1 MRLFIAE
8 KPQIGK
14 DIANALGHAVR
25 KDGYFQCG
33 DDCVTWCV
41 GHIIKS
47 AEPEAYNPAYKQW
60 KKEDLPLRL
69 FPVKY
74 EPKPETAAQAK
85 IVVNL
90 VRQADLIV
98 HAGDPDDE
106 GQLLVDEVLIYAG
119 NAKPVKR
126 LLINDNTDAAVKKAI
141 AGIQDNSR
149 FKGMFNRA
157 LARSVGDNI
166 FGFSMTRAFTIE
178 AKKNGYS
185 GVLSVGR
192 VQTPVLGLI
201 CRRWLEN
208 NNHTEQTYQ
217 TIQAD
222 FDKDGKA
229 FTGRWKVSENA
240 PQDDK
245 KRLNDEAYAKRL
257 VESFKG
263 QQADIVSAAV
273 DEKESAAPLPFNLSD
288 LQQFLNK
295 KHKLSADDTLKITQ
309 ALRDKYKCITYNR
322 SDCSYLSEEQYQE
335 SPNVLNALKA
345 VFPDVSGVDAGR
357 KSRAFNSE
365 NVTAHTAIIP
375 TTSAPDLSLLS
386 KNEKIVY
393 LAIAERYLIQ
403 FMPPK
408 RWLEASAVLK
418 IGAETFS
425 SRAVNVTDKG
435 FTAFYADN
443 TDDEEEQAT
452 GENETD
458 FDVLKSLRTGE
469 QATCKNASYQNNKT
483 KPRPLFTEATL
494 LNAMDNIVDYV
505 TTPHIKDLLKAKD
518 KGKKKGQKGIGT
530 QATRASFVPLL
541 IKRGFIE
548 KQGQKLVPTQAGL
561 DFYHS
566 LPKSVTEPDLT
577 ALWAEKQN
585 DLESGDLTVEAFI
598 DELYTEIKKLIDAM
612 ESGDLKVNAA
622 SAQNTVEFSCPNC
635 GGAVINKGKLVACG
649 KNCGFKL
656 FFTVSKKTLT
666 LKQLET
672 LATTGKTPVI
682 KGFMSQKTGKPFD
695 AALVLK
701 DKATGTLAFDFP
713 KLTCP
718 NCGGTV
724 MSNGKRANCTKNCG
738 FGVWLT
744 VSGVTLTDAHIKALL
759 EKGKTGIIKGF
770 VSSKTGK
777 TFDVPLLLAD
787 KATGKLA
794 FDFPKNKS

>member
-47 AEPEAYNPAYKQW
+47 AEPEAYNPAYAKW
-60 KKEDLPLRL
+60 IKEDLPLRL

-85 IVVNL
+85 IVVDL
-90 VRQADLIV
+90 IKKADLIV

-119 NAKPVKR
+119 NMKPVKR

-141 AGIQDNSR
+141 ADIKDNSR

-201 CRRWLEN
+201 CSRWLEN

-222 FDKDGKA
+222 FEKGEKA

-245 KRLNDEAYAKRL
+245 KRLNDEAWAKRL
-257 VESFKG
+257 TESFKG
-263 QQADIVSAAV
+263 QKADISSAAV
-273 DEKESAAPLPFNLSD
+273 DEKESAPPLPFNLSD

-335 SPNVLNALKA
+335 APHVLDVLKS
-345 VFPDVSGVDAGR
+345 VFTQPLDIDSGR
-357 KSRAFNSE
+357 KSKAFNSA
-365 NVTAHTAIIP
+365 NITAHTAIIP
-375 TTSAPDLSLLS
+375 TASVPNLSALNA
-386 KNEKIVY
+386 NEKFVY

-403 FMPPK
+403 FMPEK
-408 RWLEASAVLK
+408 RYQEANAVMN
-418 IGAETFS
+418 IDGDTFT

-435 FTAFYADN
+435 FTAFYIDADN
-443 TDDEEEQAT
+443 NEDDEAS
-452 GENETD
+452 ETTSG
-458 FDVLKSLRTGE
+458 FDVLKTLSTGE
-469 QATCKNASYQNNKT
+469 TVVCADARYQNNKT
-483 KPRPLFTEATL
+483 KPKPLFTEATL
-494 LNAMDNIVDYV
+494 LNAMDNIADYV

-541 IKRGFIE
+541 TKRGFIR
-548 KQGQKLVPTQAGL
+548 KDGQKIIPTQAGL

-585 DLESGDLTVEAFI
+585 DLENGELTVEAFI
-598 DELYTEIKKLIDAM
+598 NELYAETEKLISDADGA
-612 ESGDLKVNAA
+612 ELKVNAA
-622 SAQNTVEFSCPNC
+622 SAQNTVNYPCPNC
-635 GGAVINKGKLVACG
+635 GASVINKEKLVACS

-656 FFTVSKKTLT
+656 FFTVSQKTLT
-666 LKQLET
+666 LKQVEA
-672 LATTGKTPVI
+672 LATTGKTAVI
-682 KGFMSQKTGKPFD
+682 KGFVSKKTGKAFD

-701 DKATGTLAFDFP
+701 DKASGTLAFDFP

-738 FGVWLT
+738 FGIWLT

-777 TFDVPLLLAD
+777 SFDVPLQSGRD
-787 KATGKLA
+787 PT
-794 FDFPKNKS
+794 FRMNFPDIE

>member
-47 AEPEAYNPAYKQW
+47 AEPEAYNPAYAKW
-60 KKEDLPLRL
+60 VKEDLPLRL
-69 FPVKY
+69 FPVTY

-85 IVVNL
+85 IVVDL
-90 VRQADLIV
+90 IKKADLIV

-119 NAKPVKR
+119 NTKPVKR

-141 AGIQDNSR
+141 ASIQDNSR
-149 FKGMFNRA
+149 FRGMFSRA

-201 CRRWLEN
+201 CSRWQEN

-222 FDKDGKA
+222 FERGDKA

-240 PQDDK
+240 PQDEK

-257 VESFKG
+257 TESFKG
-263 QQADIVSAAV
+263 QQADISSAAV
-273 DEKESAAPLPFNLSD
+273 DEKESAPPLPFNLSD

-295 KHKLSADDTLKITQ
+295 RHKLSADDTLKITQ

-345 VFPDVSGVDAGR
+345 VFPDVSGVDAER

-375 TTSAPDLSLLS
+375 TTSAPDLSALS
-386 KNEKIVY
+386 KDEKTVY

-418 IGAETFS
+418 IGAESFS
-425 SRAVNVTDKG
+425 SRAVKVTDKG
-435 FTAFYADN
+435 FTAFYADD
-443 TDDEEEQAT
+443 TEDEEEPVA
-452 GENETD
+452 GGKASD
-458 FDVLKSLRTGE
+458 FDVLKSLRTG
-469 QATCKNASYQNNKT
+469 QQVTCLNASYQNNKT

-494 LNAMDNIVDYV
+494 LNAMDNIADYV

-541 IKRGFIE
+541 TKRGFIR
-548 KQGQKLVPTQAGL
+548 KDGQKIIPTQAGL
-561 DFYHS
+561 DFWHS

-585 DLESGDLTVEAFI
+585 DLESGSLTVEAFI
-598 DELYTEIKKLIDAM
+598 DELYAEIEKLISDADGA
-612 ESGDLKVNAA
+612 ELKVNAA
-622 SAQNTVEFSCPNC
+622 SAQNAVSFPCPNC
-635 GGAVINKGKLVACG
+635 GASVINKEKLVACS

-656 FFTVSKKTLT
+656 FFTVSQKTLT
-666 LKQLET
+666 LKQVET
-672 LATTGKTPVI
+672 LATTGKTAVI
-682 KGFMSQKTGKPFD
+682 KGFMSKKTGKAFD
-695 AALVLK
+695 AVLVLK

-724 MSNGKRANCTKNCG
+724 MSNGKRASCTKNCG
-738 FGVWLT
+738 FGIWLT
-744 VSGVTLTDAHIKALL
+744 VSGVTLTDAHIKSLL

-777 TFDVPLLLAD
+777 SFDVPLQLAD

-794 FDFPKNKS
+794 FDFPKK